1 MKRFLGWL
9 KGSDGAPAEP
19 GDLLEQARALAR
31 AGELAQ
37 ASAAYGRIKRKDE
50 TAEGLVEHA
59 ELLLELGDYFGAASR
74 ASAALERDPACARAE
89 AVQREILRREREESA
104 RAARAPRGERP

>member
-9 KGSDGAPAEP
+9 GGSDRTPSDDTG
-19 GDLLEQARALAR
+19 LLEEARALAR
-31 AGELAQ
+31 AGDLKA
-37 ASAAYGRIKRKDE
+37 ASAAYGRIKRKHE

-104 RAARAPRGERP
+104 RT